1 MSIVHQ
7 KVMRYLKPLDGQL
20 ENSIVDCDFW
30 TNPLGG
36 HRLPQEGNMSKKRRK
51 FSAEFKAKVA
61 LEALGGESTLAELAS
76 KYNVHPNQISQWK
89 AQAKKGIVGIFAD
102 KHNNDSSSDE
112 AKIKELH
119 AKIGQLT
126 VENDFLHRAFAKI

>member
-1 MSIVHQ
+1 
-7 KVMRYLKPLDGQL
+7 
-20 ENSIVDCDFW
+20 
-30 TNPLGG
+30 
-36 HRLPQEGNMSKKRRK
+36 MSKERRK

-61 LEALGGESTLAELAS
+61 LEALSGESTLAELAS
-76 KYNVHPNQISQWK
+76 KYSVHPNQISQWK
-89 AQAKKGIVGIFAD
+89 AQAKKGIVNIFAD
-102 KHNNDSSSDE
+102 KRKNDSGSDE